1 MEKTVIVSAARTPF
15 GKLLGSLESLS
26 AVELGGIAIKEA
38 VKRAGIPGESIDHV
52 LFGNV
57 LQGGLGQVPSRQ
69 ATRKAGLPWEVPSI
83 TVNKVCSS
91 GIITIALGDQAIRS
105 GDYDI
110 IVAGG
115 MESMSNAPYYV
126 DGARKGLRMTDTKF
140 VDLCVHDGLWCA
152 FYDRHMAIHGSVVA
166 KEYGISREEQDE
178 WALRSQLLAVEA
190 MNAGRLKEE
199 IVPVEI
205 PQKKGAPK
213 IIDTD
218 EGPRGD
224 TTIEGLA
231 KLAPIFIKDGTVTAG
246 NAPGVNDGAGA
257 LVLMSESKA
266 KELGIKPLATIL
278 GHAMVSQ
285 EASYIPTVPGLSA
298 MKLLKKLNMTFDD
311 VDLIEANEAFAAVSL
326 VSGKLTGWDPK
337 KVNVNG
343 GAIAFGHPIGAS
355 GARIVM
361 TLVNELRRRG
371 GGKGIACICSGA
383 AQGDAMMVSVD

>member
-1 MEKTVIVSAARTPF
+1 LERTVIVSAARTPF
-15 GKLLGSLESLS
+15 GKLLGVLESVP
-26 AVELGGIAIKEA
+26 AVELGGIVIKEA
-38 VKRAGIPGESIDHV
+38 LDRAGISGEQVDHL
-52 LFGNV
+52 LFGQV

-69 ATRKAGLPWEVPSI
+69 AGRRAGLPWEVPSI

-91 GIITIALGDQAIRS
+91 GIITIALGDQAIRC

-126 DGARKGLRMTDTKF
+126 DGARKGLRMNDTKF

-166 KEYGISREEQDE
+166 KEYGISREEQDD
-178 WALRSQLLAVEA
+178 WALRSQMLAVDA
-190 MNAGRLKEE
+190 MKAGRLKDE
-199 IVPVEI
+199 IVPVAI
-205 PQKKGAPK
+205 PQKKGDPK

-218 EGPRGD
+218 EGPRAD
-224 TTIEGLA
+224 TTAEGLA
-231 KLAPIFIKDGTVTAG
+231 KLPPIFIKDGTVTAG

-285 EASYIPTVPGLSA
+285 EAQYIPTVPGLSA

-326 VSGKLTGWDPK
+326 VSGKITGWDPK
-337 KVNVNG
+337 IVNVNG

-361 TLVNELRRRG
+361 TLIYELRRRG

-383 AQGDAMMVSVD
+383 AQGDAMMISVE